1 MLGMDNTE
9 IEVKFF
15 ISDLAGLEARLK
27 HHGAEL
33 KQPRVHEMNLRFDW
47 PDGSLT
53 REKRVLRLRQDNGAH
68 LTYKGPPEAGQP
80 VSVRTEIEFEVS
92 DFNNAQKFLKALGY
106 VISIWYE
113 KYRTTYLLAGV
124 TVTLDEMPFGTFC
137 ELEGPEA
144 ESIQKV
150 AAELSI
156 DWEAR
161 STLSYLALF
170 ERLKQSSAVT
180 ASNVSFAELGGQRF
194 SAIDLGMLP
203 ADL

>member
-1 MLGMDNTE
+1 
-9 IEVKFF
+9 
-15 ISDLAGLEARLK
+15 
-27 HHGAEL
+27 
-33 KQPRVHEMNLRFDW
+33 
-47 PDGSLT
+47 
-53 REKRVLRLRQDNGAH
+53 
-68 LTYKGPPEAGQP
+68 
-80 VSVRTEIEFEVS
+80 
-92 DFNNAQKFLKALGY
+92 